1 MNCSIAQSLALCSR
15 TRCFRVC
22 FTIRCGPRQP
32 RTAARAIPISWAVS
46 TLSRLY
52 STRKH
57 TKRCCRVCFTT
68 LCGPT
73 SHALPCALQPH
84 GLSTITHAHTRVHA
98 FIFAHTQTHTEVLSC
113 SLCGPQAA
121 THWHFHIF
129 IVYDDLY

>member
-57 TKRCCRVCFTT
+57 KEVL
-68 LCGPT
+68 LCLLYYSLRPNQPRAAVRASTSWAKYYHAHAHARTCIYICTHADAYRGAFMFALWAPS
-73 SHALPCALQPH
+73 SHALALPYFYC
-84 GLSTITHAHTRVHA
+84 IR
-98 FIFAHTQTHTEVLSC
+98 
-113 SLCGPQAA
+113 
-121 THWHFHIF
+121 
-129 IVYDDLY
+129 